1 MGFELAGTVLAGS
14 RQQCIQRTIRSR
26 TAEELCQQDEKGS
39 ASHSGRVVPRDSQ
52 EKQESRLPAL
62 LQCSGGFDPTRTLH
76 QSESRL
82 PSFGHAHAIAA
93 TRLCFLS
100 GRILQPGDRAP
111 GAAAD
116 LRAHGRSLTDTTT
129 INWPAANLWL

>member
-1 MGFELAGTVLAGS
+1 MGVELAGTVLVRP
-14 RQQCIQRTIRSR
+14 RQQRVQRTIRSR
-26 TAEELCQQDEKGS
+26 AAKELRQQAEKGS
-39 ASHSGRVVPRDSQ
+39 PSHGGRVIPRDSQ
-52 EKQESRLPAL
+52 ERQEGRLPAL